1 MTLKGKREKGQAAT
15 LPMGDAVKAAIEKA
29 MATIKPYFARV
40 TPYWDAL
47 PKPHRIGVSVLAGLL
62 VVLLLWPSS
71 DDNAAVPETTANGE
85 RVALPLTFENQDPA
99 EDDGFNQNGSEV
111 VSTQTVSQR
120 NANTPQN
127 VNTDWVNY
135 EVARGDTLSNIFRQQ
150 DLPLPDLYAISSIE
164 GDDKPLSRIQP
175 GQLLR
180 FKRDSQGE
188 LDMIQIEVSKDT
200 SVIFFRLSDGSFARR
215 K

>member
-47 PKPHRIGVSVLAGLL
+47 PKPHRIGVSALAGLL

-99 EDDGFNQNGSEV
+99 EDDGFNQNGSGGGVYPNGVTEKCQY
-111 VSTQTVSQR
+111 TT
-120 NANTPQN
+120 
-127 VNTDWVNY
+127 
-135 EVARGDTLSNIFRQQ
+135 
-150 DLPLPDLYAISSIE
+150 
-164 GDDKPLSRIQP
+164 
-175 GQLLR
+175 
-180 FKRDSQGE
+180 KREYGLGE
-188 LDMIQIEVSKDT
+188 LRSGAGRYLVEYIQT
-200 SVIFFRLSDGSFARR
+200 ARPAFA
-215 K
+215 

>member
-1 MTLKGKREKGQAAT
+1 M
-15 LPMGDAVKAAIEKA
+15 
-29 MATIKPYFARV
+29 
-40 TPYWDAL
+40 
-47 PKPHRIGVSVLAGLL
+47 
-62 VVLLLWPSS
+62 
-71 DDNAAVPETTANGE
+71 
-85 RVALPLTFENQDPA
+85 
-99 EDDGFNQNGSEV
+99 
-111 VSTQTVSQR
+111 
-120 NANTPQN
+120 
-127 VNTDWVNY
+127 
-135 EVARGDTLSNIFRQQ
+135 ARGDTLSNIFRQQ